1 MSGLNPGAI
10 IENHIRRKKLRKYFS
25 AAGNKEALLDL
36 GCGPRPY
43 FDLYAPFYKRT
54 IGADLQH
61 SPFPK
66 KGIDLYC
73 EATNVPLD
81 NDSVDTVLST
91 EVLHDIAEPGDF
103 FNESHRLLRSG
114 GTLVLTS
121 PFVVPVVDG
130 NYDHYRFTAQGLRY
144 QAEKAGFEVIS
155 IEPIGDLFAVI
166 ITLAVKPVL
175 KLFNSISKLIR
186 FSGFYSLYNPLL
198 FIFAG
203 LPQYLHLFIS
213 EIPLIRHFF
222 GRFDYSPIG
231 YVSIFQK
238 KS

>member
-1 MSGLNPGAI
+1 MSGINPGAI
-10 IENHIRRKKLRKYFS
+10 IENQIRRKKLRQYFS
-25 AAGNKEALLDL
+25 GSGKKDVLLDL

-43 FDLYAPFYKRT
+43 FDLYSPFFNRS
-54 IGADLQH
+54 IGADLQD

-73 EATNVPLD
+73 EATNVPL
-81 NDSVDTVLST
+81 NNESVDTVLST

-103 FNESHRLLRSG
+103 FNECHRLLRAG

-130 NYDHYRFTAQGLRY
+130 DYDHYRFTAQGLRY
-144 QAEKAGFEVIS
+144 QAEKAGFEVKS
-155 IEPIGDLFAVI
+155 IEPVGDLFAVI
-166 ITLAVKPVL
+166 ITLSVKPVL

-186 FSGFYSLYNPLL
+186 FPGFYSIYNPLL
-198 FIFAG
+198 FVLAV

-213 EIPLIRHFF
+213 QLPLIRVLFR
-222 GRFDYSPIG
+222 RFDYSPIG

-238 KS
+238 KA